1 RPTETSVWGTPPP
14 RAAPRGRWRCSR
26 RADHSISHRGDHPGG
41 SPMRNLRAL
50 VVDDEAPARRTLQL
64 LLANHPD
71 VELVGECATGPDA
84 LETIDRTEPD
94 LLFLDV
100 HLPGFSGFELLQRL
114 KTERPPTVIF
124 VTAYEEHAV
133 RAFDASAA
141 DYLLKPFDDERF
153 DRALERA
160 KARVRQRDL
169 EQLPPRRL
177 QTPIPFLDRL
187 AIRGSG
193 RIFFV
198 RVAEIHWIEAS
209 DYYVQVHLHGRAHLL
224 RERMHHLEA
233 RLDPRRFVR
242 IHRSA
247 IVNIERVKELQ
258 PFFHGEYSVLLE
270 DGTRLKL
277 SRTYR
282 DRLELLL
289 GKG

>member
-1 RPTETSVWGTPPP
+1 
-14 RAAPRGRWRCSR
+14 
-26 RADHSISHRGDHPGG
+26 
-41 SPMRNLRAL
+41 MRNLRAL
-50 VVDDEAPARRTLQL
+50 VVDDEAPSRRTLQL
-64 LLANHPD
+64 LLANHRD
-71 VELVGECATGPDA
+71 LQLVGECATGPEA
-84 LETIDRTEPD
+84 LETIERTDPD
-94 LLFLDV
+94 LLFLDI
-100 HLPGFSGFELLQRL
+100 HLPGFSGFELLDRV

-124 VTAYEEHAV
+124 VTAYDEHAL

-160 KARVRQRDL
+160 KARVRQREL
-169 EQLPPRRL
+169 EELAPP
-177 QTPIPFLDRL
+177 LDRL
-187 AIRGSG
+187 TVRDSG

-198 RVAEIHWIEAS
+198 RVAEILWIEAY
-209 DYYVQVHLHGRAHLL
+209 DYYVQLHVNGQAHLL

-233 RLDPRRFVR
+233 RLDPRRFAR
-242 IHRSA
+242 IHRST

-258 PFFHGEYSVLLE
+258 PFFHGEYTVLLE

>member
-1 RPTETSVWGTPPP
+1 
-14 RAAPRGRWRCSR
+14 
-26 RADHSISHRGDHPGG
+26 
-41 SPMRNLRAL
+41 MRNLRAL

-71 VELVGECATGPDA
+71 VQLLGECATGPDA
-84 LETIDRTEPD
+84 LETIERTDPD

-100 HLPGFSGFELLQRL
+100 HLPGFSGFELLERM

-124 VTAYEEHAV
+124 VTAYDEHAI

-160 KARVRQRDL
+160 KARVRQREL
-169 EQLPPRRL
+169 EKLAPRLASL

-187 AIRGSG
+187 AIRDSG
-193 RIFFV
+193 RIFVV
-198 RVAEIHWIEAS
+198 RVAEIDWIEAY
-209 DYYVQVHLHGRAHLL
+209 DYYVQLHLHGRAHLL

-258 PFFHGEYSVLLE
+258 PFFHGEYTVLLE

>member
-1 RPTETSVWGTPPP
+1 L
-14 RAAPRGRWRCSR
+14 
-26 RADHSISHRGDHPGG
+26 
-41 SPMRNLRAL
+41 RNLRAL
-50 VVDDEAPARRTLQL
+50 VVDDEAPSRRTLQL

-71 VELVGECATGPDA
+71 VQLVGECATGPEA
-84 LETIDRTEPD
+84 LETIERTDPD
-94 LLFLDV
+94 LLFLDI
-100 HLPGFSGFELLQRL
+100 HLPGFSGFELLDRV
-114 KTERPPTVIF
+114 KTERTPTVIF
-124 VTAYEEHAV
+124 VTAYDEHAL

-160 KARVRQRDL
+160 KARVRQREL
-169 EQLPPRRL
+169 EELAPP
-177 QTPIPFLDRL
+177 LDRL
-187 AIRGSG
+187 TVRDSG

-198 RVAEIHWIEAS
+198 RVAEILWIEAY
-209 DYYVQVHLHGRAHLL
+209 DYYVQLHLNGQAHLL

-233 RLDPRRFVR
+233 RLDPRRFAR
-242 IHRSA
+242 IHRST

-258 PFFHGEYSVLLE
+258 PFFHGEYTVLLE

>member
-1 RPTETSVWGTPPP
+1 
-14 RAAPRGRWRCSR
+14 
-26 RADHSISHRGDHPGG
+26 
-41 SPMRNLRAL
+41 MRNLRAL
-50 VVDDEAPARRTLQL
+50 VVDDEAPSRRTLQL
-64 LLANHPD
+64 LLANHRD
-71 VELVGECATGPDA
+71 VQLVGECATGPEA
-84 LETIDRTEPD
+84 LETIERTDPD
-94 LLFLDV
+94 LLFLDI
-100 HLPGFSGFELLQRL
+100 HLPGFSGFELLDRV

-124 VTAYEEHAV
+124 VTAYDEHAL

-160 KARVRQRDL
+160 KARVRQREL
-169 EQLPPRRL
+169 EELAS
-177 QTPIPFLDRL
+177 TPFLDRL
-187 AIRGSG
+187 PVRDSG

-198 RVAEIHWIEAS
+198 RVAEILWIEAY
-209 DYYVQVHLHGRAHLL
+209 DYYVQLHLNGQAHLL

-233 RLDPRRFVR
+233 RLDPRHFAR
-242 IHRSA
+242 IHRST
-247 IVNIERVKELQ
+247 IVNLERVKELQ
-258 PFFHGEYSVLLE
+258 PFFHGEYTVLLE